1 MLSPTEET
9 ITDIK
14 SATAGFDLIFSNELE
29 KAESL
34 FGNGDSALH
43 LLGSGA
49 CAFLRAALSLET
61 GLITEASSLLEQ
73 AEAGAKKQLKNAKN
87 LRQASRFPSATEWE
101 LVYSDCV
108 ILLGLN
114 YALSESYY
122 GYLQCLYSLNNAHS
136 RYTKLYKIVF
146 PNGLDAYDTP
156 TPSIPSSRQGSL
168 LSIAAHQALSSPS
181 PSTPAS
187 TISSI
192 SSKSIGFLG
201 RLGLSRA
208 ATPSGASTPTSIA
221 PPTEDGPIEDLIIS
235 GTAFGYGLFN
245 LVLSLLPA
253 KVKSVVGF
261 FGFNH
266 DRKLALRALAVSAS
280 GNDVHS
286 VFAGLTLMTYYGVVL
301 LMSGYQADEKYIL
314 KQYRSIVDKLENKYP
329 TGTLWI
335 LNRAKIHRMSG
346 DPESAIKSLQ
356 AGLSP
361 DRTSVFL
368 QADAVLVFE
377 LAWVYLA
384 QRRYEDAANMFMQ
397 MTEINTWS
405 HATYYFMAA
414 GCHWSLGNLREA
426 QRLLD
431 ATPAQIEKRKIGNK
445 DLPTEVYI
453 KKKLAFWKAKHLRR
467 TGSEEDW
474 VQSISISPAEEMAIF
489 WNTHGRITPAVAEA
503 HIIELLSL
511 SPPVTLPTPFVST
524 PSPPSNVNGNDSSGD
539 PDAPTPVHTSTTL
552 DTPDEHALRALLLGI
567 MHRTTGHPSE
577 ARAFLHDAHTRHAK
591 IPSSGSTWIGGVA
604 LFERAVL
611 ELREAQRLENE
622 DIDNLLR
629 ESENG
634 RENEKGS
641 VRSSSSSS
649 SLSDGE
655 AGGRREK
662 SVYGT
667 PASRGDGEKRNGGR
681 GPVDLRVHV
690 GAALGLGEKT
700 RARWVKVLKEAGALL
715 DAAVGLSG
723 SEVDLSSRLESRIA
737 MTRDEI
743 ALKRDTLGRR

>member
-1 MLSPTEET
+1 MLSQTEET
-9 ITDIK
+9 IADIK
-14 SATAGFDLIFSNELE
+14 SATAGFDLLFSNELE
-29 KAESL
+29 KAENV

-61 GLITEASSLLEQ
+61 GLISEASSLLEQ

-87 LRQASRFPSATEWE
+87 LRQTSRFPASTEWE
-101 LVYSDCV
+101 LIYSDCV

-122 GYLQCLYSLNNAHS
+122 GYLQCFRFPIIKAPF
-136 RYTKLYKIVF
+136 RRLYKIVF

-187 TISSI
+187 TVSSI
-192 SSKSIGFLG
+192 SSKSIGFFG
-201 RLGLSRA
+201 RLGLSRG
-208 ATPSGASTPTSIA
+208 ATPSGASTPTSIV
-221 PPTEDGPIEDLIIS
+221 PSTENGPIEDLIIS
-235 GTAFGYGLFN
+235 GTAFGHGLFN

-266 DRKLALRALAVSAS
+266 DRKLALRALAISAS

-286 VFAGLTLMTYYGVVL
+286 VFAGLALMTYYGVVL
-301 LMSGYQADEKYIL
+301 LMSGYQADEKSIL

-368 QADAVLVFE
+368 QADGLLVFE
-377 LAWVYLA
+377 LGWVYLA
-384 QRRYEDAANMFMQ
+384 QHRYEDAAKMFLR

-405 HATYYFMAA
+405 HATYYFIAA
-414 GCHWSLGNLREA
+414 GCHWSLGNLKEA

-445 DLPTEVYI
+445 DLPTEVFI
-453 KKKLAFWKAKHLRR
+453 KKKLTFWKAKHVRR

-489 WNTHGRITPAVAEA
+489 WNNHGRITPAVAEA
-503 HIIELLSL
+503 HILVLLSL
-511 SPPVTLPTPFVST
+511 SPPATLPTPFVST
-524 PSPPSNVNGNDSSGD
+524 PSPASNDSGNGG
-539 PDAPTPVHTSTTL
+539 TL

-577 ARAFLHDAHTRHAK
+577 ARAFLRDAHALHAK

-622 DIDNLLR
+622 D
-629 ESENG
+629 
-634 RENEKGS
+634 
-641 VRSSSSSS
+641 
-649 SLSDGE
+649 
-655 AGGRREK
+655 
-662 SVYGT
+662 
-667 PASRGDGEKRNGGR
+667 RNGAR
-681 GPVDLRVHV
+681 RTVDLRVHV
-690 GAALGLGEKT
+690 GAALGLDSTT
-700 RARWVKVLKEAGALL
+700 RARWVKVLKEAEALL

-743 ALKRDTLGRR
+743 ALKRDMLGQR